1 MSEYLSVARRMWH
14 QLEPLHAT
22 LYFAP
27 EARQVLSDL
36 GYDVASRWPG
46 YFAWRTAPLGA
57 AGPELVTATYYSF
70 SPRLVA
76 RYVPQIWTTADP
88 AKVLDARLLAMDRV
102 LTALIGDR
110 LSGAQLAE
118 AARLARQAAEN
129 AGPAARP
136 LAAANRDLPWPDAP
150 HLVLWQAATVLRE
163 HRGDGHL
170 AALLTYGLDPCE
182 ALVSFAAIGAA
193 PAADFVGRGW
203 SAQEW
208 SDARHRLAA
217 RGWIA
222 PDGSATERAHKER
235 YAIER
240 MTDRLAAGPWRA
252 LGRARAER
260 LAHLT
265 GPLLGAVF
273 AAGYLPRR
281 STLGI
286 GRVKVGY
293 PCKARL
299 FAERPDTCGT
309 AGRS

>member
-14 QLEPLHAT
+14 LLEPLHAT

-27 EARQVLSDL
+27 EARQVAAGL
-36 GYDVASRWPG
+36 GHDVSSRWPS

-57 AGPELVTATYYSF
+57 AGPELVAATYYTF
-70 SPRLVA
+70 SPRMIA
-76 RYVPQIWTTADP
+76 RHLPRIWTVADP
-88 AKVLDARLLAMDRV
+88 AKVLDARLLAMDRA
-102 LTALIGDR
+102 LTALTDGR
-110 LSGAQLAE
+110 LSAAQLAE

-129 AGPAARP
+129 AGCAARP

-170 AALLTYGLDPCE
+170 AALLTCGLDPCE

-222 PDGSATERAHKER
+222 PDGAATERARKER
-235 YAIER
+235 EAIER
-240 MTDRLAAGPWRA
+240 TTDRLAAGPWRA
-252 LGRARAER
+252 LGHSRAER
-260 LAHLT
+260 LAQ
-265 GPLLGAVF
+265 LLHPVLSAVF
-273 AAGYLPRR
+273 EARYLPRH

-286 GRVKVGY
+286 GTVKVGY
-293 PCKARL
+293 P
-299 FAERPDTCGT
+299 
-309 AGRS
+309 

>member
-14 QLEPLHAT
+14 LLEPLHAT

-27 EARQVLSDL
+27 EARQIAADL
-36 GYDVASRWPG
+36 GHDVASRWPS

-57 AGPELVTATYYSF
+57 AGPELVAATYYTF
-70 SPRLVA
+70 SPRMIS
-76 RYVPQIWTTADP
+76 RYLPRIWTVAEP
-88 AKVLDARLLAMDRV
+88 AKVLDARLLAMDRA
-102 LTALIGDR
+102 LTALVDGR
-110 LSGAQLAE
+110 LTAAQLTE
-118 AARLARQAAEN
+118 AAGLARQAAEN

-170 AALLTYGLDPCE
+170 AALLTCELDPCE

-222 PDGSATERAHKER
+222 PDGTATDRAHKER
-235 YAIER
+235 EAIER
-240 MTDRLAAGPWRA
+240 TTDRLAAGPWRA
-252 LGRARAER
+252 LGHSRAER
-260 LAHLT
+260 LAHLLH
-265 GPLLGAVF
+265 PLLAAVF
-273 AAGYLPRR
+273 EAGYLPRH

-286 GRVKVGY
+286 GRVKVRY
-293 PCKARL
+293 P
-299 FAERPDTCGT
+299 
-309 AGRS
+309 

>member
-14 QLEPLHAT
+14 VLEPLHAT

-27 EARQVLSDL
+27 EARQVAADL
-36 GYDVASRWPG
+36 GYDVATRWPS

-57 AGPELVTATYYSF
+57 AGPELVAATYYSF
-70 SPRLVA
+70 SPRLIA
-76 RYVPQIWTTADP
+76 RHIPQIWTVAEP
-88 AKVLDARLLAMDRV
+88 AKVLDARLLAMDRA
-102 LTALIGDR
+102 LTSLIGGR
-110 LSGAQLAE
+110 LSAAQLIE

-129 AGPAARP
+129 AGLAARP
-136 LAAANRDLPWPDAP
+136 LAAANLDLPWPDAP
-150 HLVLWQAATVLRE
+150 HLVLWQAATALRE

-170 AALLTYGLDPCE
+170 AALLTCGLDPCE

-193 PAADFVGRGW
+193 PAADFAGRGW

-208 SDARHRLAA
+208 SEARHRLAA

-235 YAIER
+235 EAIER

-252 LGRARAER
+252 LGHSRAER
-260 LAHLT
+260 LAHLLH
-265 GPLLGAVF
+265 PVVGAVF
-273 AAGYLPRR
+273 EAGYLPRR

-286 GRVKVGY
+286 GAVKVGA
-293 PCKARL
+293 P
-299 FAERPDTCGT
+299 
-309 AGRS
+309 